1 MSIALIRVRGSPRLR
16 TQIGYSR
23 HSTNG
28 LSLTKPPTPSCL
40 LLRAHCFLTCPSL
53 KHLSFDVAPW
63 CDVYDG
69 LRRFFFSF
77 FFPNLS
83 QYLFLPLIFDAT
95 TSLFLTTQH
104 SRPSV
109 HFVAPPHHPTTVH
122 TLNAP
127 SATRSSAVATPPSWR
142 FKSDNTCP
150 EGRAR
155 KRERAAMGRRMK
167 RSTTTTTS
175 TTRTKHYMRTRR
187 RWRLWRGWMSS
198 VA

>member
-1 MSIALIRVRGSPRLR
+1 MS
-16 TQIGYSR
+16 
-23 HSTNG
+23 
-28 LSLTKPPTPSCL
+28 
-40 LLRAHCFLTCPSL
+40 
-53 KHLSFDVAPW
+53 HLGVTFTTDFVA
-63 CDVYDG
+63 
-69 LRRFFFSF
+69 FFSLF
-77 FFPNLS
+77 FSKPFSISL
-83 QYLFLPLIFDAT
+83 LPLIFDAT

-109 HFVAPPHHPTTVH
+109 QFVAPPHHPTTVH

-155 KRERAAMGRRMK
+155 KRRERAAMGRRMK

-175 TTRTKHYMRTRR
+175 TRIKHYMRTRR